1 MLISCFHLR
10 ITENDL
16 SDVMITSNG
25 QILTYSLA
33 CKPQPYFHN
42 VYTCPV

>member
-1 MLISCFHLR
+1 MLISYFHLK

-25 QILTYSLA
+25 QIL
-33 CKPQPYFHN
+33 PIP
-42 VYTCPV
+42 